1 MLTTSVSLPATE
13 AQIWRR
19 HQREVMRLA
28 IRTLRLT
35 MFRNGVRRATTR
47 RYNRRASPFV
57 GATTRFTTA
66 EYDTLHCAAA
76 AMRVSVS
83 WLVHRMILLWLKPA
97 RRLRGNLHVTNYECD
112 ALKWNENAGII
123 TECLL
128 FWPKISRKNHTPP
141 LITRP
146 IPDKIIH
153 CT

>member
-1 MLTTSVSLPATE
+1 MLTTSVSLPAE
-13 AQIWRR
+13 QAQIWRTS
-19 HQREVMRLA
+19 QREIMRLA

-83 WLVHRMILLWLKPA
+83 WLVYRMVRLWLKPE
-97 RRLRGNLHVTNYECD
+97 RRWQGNTHVTNYDCD
-112 ALKWNENAGII
+112 SLKWNENAGVI

-128 FWPKISRKNHTPP
+128 FWPKFPRASHSSCQ
-141 LITRP
+141 IT
-146 IPDKIIH
+146 
-153 CT
+153 

>member
-13 AQIWRR
+13 AQTWRR

-35 MFRNGVRRATTR
+35 MFRNGVRRGVKR
-47 RYNRRASPFV
+47 SYNRQQGSFEV
-57 GATTRFTTA
+57 VTTRFTMA

-83 WLVHRMILLWLKPA
+83 WLVYRMVRLWLKPE
-97 RRLRGNLHVTNYECD
+97 RRWQGNTHVTNYDCD
-112 ALKWNENAGII
+112 LLKWNENAGVI

-128 FWPKISRKNHTPP
+128 FWPKFPGASHSSCQ
-141 LITRP
+141 IT
-146 IPDKIIH
+146 
-153 CT
+153 